1 MHHCAHAAVQ
11 NGVFSGVD
19 LGAED
24 GRFTLPSW
32 YLELHGAILESY
44 VVGSVILRVG
54 RGATGADVI
63 SADAQSA
70 REGIGDGE
78 VDG

>member
-1 MHHCAHAAVQ
+1 M
-11 NGVFSGVD
+11 
-19 LGAED
+19 
-24 GRFTLPSW
+24 PSW

-44 VVGSVILRVG
+44 IIEGVVLRVG
-54 RGATGADVI
+54 GGAGGDMI
-63 SADAQSA
+63 SADGQSA